1 MNLYKV
7 SQTERDDYD
16 TYDAMVVAAS
26 TEDVAR
32 NVNPT
37 ALGWDSGKHGAWCS
51 TPDKATVELIGTTTN
66 PYYDGEIV
74 LSSYNAG

>member
-7 SQTERDDYD
+7 SQTENNDYD
-16 TYDAMVVAAS
+16 TYDAMIVAAT

-32 NVNPT
+32 NTHPFPPDWGHAMST
-37 ALGWDSGKHGAWCS
+37 WCS

-74 LSSYNAG
+74 LASYNAG

>member
-26 TEDVAR
+26 TEDAAR
-32 NVNPT
+32 NVHPSKT
-37 ALGWDSGKHGAWCS
+37 GWSGYSGAWCS
-51 TPDKATVELIGTTTN
+51 TPEEATVELIGTTTN

>member
-7 SQTERDDYD
+7 SQTENNTYD
-16 TYDAMVVAAS
+16 TYDAMIVAAT
-26 TEDVAR
+26 TEAVAR
-32 NVNPT
+32 NTHPFSSDWSHAVST
-37 ALGWDSGKHGAWCS
+37 WCS
-51 TPDKATVELIGTTTN
+51 APDKASVELIGTTTK